1 MSYMLSATVN
11 DHTTKDHCNMAN
23 MSVVIVF
30 VILVLDKLFAIK
42 LMVHL
47 KESFLMDVKM
57 VINLN

>member
-1 MSYMLSATVN
+1 MTIGQKITAIWRIMSI
-11 DHTTKDHCNMAN
+11 
-23 MSVVIVF
+23 VIVF

-47 KESFLMDVKM
+47 NESFLMDVKM